1 MRFDEKLSYKTK
13 IKFVTDGM
21 LLREAILDSSLKLY
35 SVVILDE
42 VHERSVNSDVLM
54 ALLKQIAA
62 DRPDFKLVVMSA
74 TIDLPKF
81 MNYF

>member
-1 MRFDEKLSYKTK
+1 VRFDEKLSYKTK

>member
-21 LLREAILDSSLKLY
+21 LLREEILDSSLKLY